1 MIKVNGMPP
10 VQNINLKDYQNLIET
25 VCKVEASKMAST
37 SHLLDYLEMVNIGTQ
52 TLYILFKH
60 KSPDSYNQSYLS
72 TAIKW
77 SIRNEVRRRYKWYSM
92 KQKRDI
98 MDDTDGV
105 REAMY
110 KTILSVDEMADAENP
125 TIIRSTDRSPE
136 DMLMFTQLKSK
147 VEALM
152 ETLPER
158 EKEFI
163 EQKFFKDKKLREM
176 SEEYQISPSR
186 ISRIIQAG
194 LNRIKKELAKQGM
207 I

>member
-1 MIKVNGMPP
+1 MPP
-10 VQNINLKDYQNLIET
+10 VQSINLKSYQNLIET

-98 MDDTDGV
+98 MEDSDGV

-136 DMLMFTQLKSK
+136 EMLMFTQLKSK

-158 EKEFI
+158 EREFI

-186 ISRIIQAG
+186 ISRIIQSG
-194 LNRIKKELAKQGM
+194 LNRIKKELAKQEM

>member
-60 KSPDSYNQSYLS
+60 KSPESYNQSYLS

-147 VEALM
+147 VEALL

-186 ISRIIQAG
+186 ISRIIQSG
-194 LNRIKKELAKQGM
+194 LNRIKKELTKQGM

>member
-1 MIKVNGMPP
+1 MPTDRL
-10 VQNINLKDYQNLIET
+10 VNLKDYQNLIET
-25 VCKVEASKMAST
+25 VCKVEAQKMSST
-37 SHLLDYLEMVNIGTQ
+37 LHLLDYLEMVNIGTQ
-52 TLYILFKH
+52 TLYILFKQ
-60 KSPDSYNQSYLS
+60 KSPESYNNSYLS

-92 KQKRDI
+92 KQKREVLSQ
-98 MDDTDGV
+98 DDL

-136 DMLMFTQLKSK
+136 ESMEFSQLKNK
-147 VEALM
+147 VADLM
-152 ETLPER
+152 KNLPPR

-163 EQKFFKDKKLREM
+163 EQRFFKDKKLREL

-186 ISRIIQAG
+186 ISRIIQSG
-194 LNRIKKELAKQGM
+194 LNRIKKELEKQEM
-207 I
+207 L

>member
-1 MIKVNGMPP
+1 MIKVSGMPP
-10 VQNINLKDYQNLIET
+10 VQNVNLKDYQNLIET

-98 MDDTDGV
+98 MEDTDGV

-136 DMLMFTQLKSK
+136 KMLMFTQLKSK

-186 ISRIIQAG
+186 ISRIIQSG
-194 LNRIKKELAKQGM
+194 LNRIKKELAKQEM

>member
-1 MIKVNGMPP
+1 MPTDRL
-10 VQNINLKDYQNLIET
+10 VNLKDYQNLIET
-25 VCKVEASKMAST
+25 VCKVEAQKMAST
-37 SHLLDYLEMVNIGTQ
+37 LHLLDYLEMVNIGTQ
-52 TLYILFKH
+52 TLYILFKQ
-60 KSPDSYNQSYLS
+60 KSPESYNNSYLS

-92 KQKRDI
+92 KQKREALSQ
-98 MDDTDGV
+98 DDL

-136 DMLMFTQLKSK
+136 ESMEFSQLKSK
-147 VEALM
+147 VADLM
-152 ETLPER
+152 KTLPPR

-163 EQKFFKDKKLREM
+163 EQRFFKDKKLREL

-186 ISRIIQAG
+186 ISRIIQSG
-194 LNRIKKELAKQGM
+194 LNRIKKELEKQEM

>member
-1 MIKVNGMPP
+1 MQVEKTVNIKE
-10 VQNINLKDYQNLIET
+10 YQNLIET
-25 VCKVEASKMAST
+25 VCKVEAQKMSST
-37 SHLLDYLEMVNIGTQ
+37 AHLLDYLEMVNIATQ
-52 TLYILFKH
+52 TLYVLFKQ
-60 KSPDSYNQSYLS
+60 KSKDSFNNSYLS

-92 KQKRDI
+92 KQKRDV
-98 MDDTDGV
+98 MDSEDI

-125 TIIRSTDRSPE
+125 IIIRSNDRSPE
-136 DMLMFTQLKSK
+136 ESMEFHQLKDK
-147 VEALM
+147 VAKLLK
-152 ETLPER
+152 TLPPR

-186 ISRIIQAG
+186 ISRIIQSG
-194 LNRIKKELAKQGM
+194 LNRIKKELVKQEM
-207 I
+207 L

>member
-1 MIKVNGMPP
+1 MPP
-10 VQNINLKDYQNLIET
+10 VQSINLKSYQNLIET

-98 MDDTDGV
+98 MEDSDGV

-136 DMLMFTQLKSK
+136 EMLMFNQLKSK

-158 EKEFI
+158 EREFI

-186 ISRIIQAG
+186 ISRIIQSG
-194 LNRIKKELAKQGM
+194 LNRIKKELAKQEM

>member
-1 MIKVNGMPP
+1 MPTDRL
-10 VQNINLKDYQNLIET
+10 VNLKDYQNLIET
-25 VCKVEASKMAST
+25 VCKVEAQKMSST
-37 SHLLDYLEMVNIGTQ
+37 LHLLDYLEMINIGTQ
-52 TLYILFKH
+52 TLYILFKQ
-60 KSPDSYNQSYLS
+60 KSPESYNNSYLS

-92 KQKRDI
+92 KQKREVLSQ
-98 MDDTDGV
+98 DDL

-136 DMLMFTQLKSK
+136 ESMEFSQLKNK
-147 VEALM
+147 VADLM
-152 ETLPER
+152 KNLPPR

-163 EQKFFKDKKLREM
+163 EQRFFKDKKLREL

-186 ISRIIQAG
+186 ISRIIQSG
-194 LNRIKKELAKQGM
+194 LNRIKKELEKQEM
-207 I
+207 L

>member
-1 MIKVNGMPP
+1 MPP
-10 VQNINLKDYQNLIET
+10 VQSINLKSYQNLIET

-98 MDDTDGV
+98 IEDSDGV

-136 DMLMFTQLKSK
+136 EMLMFTQLKSK

-158 EKEFI
+158 EREFI

-186 ISRIIQAG
+186 ISRIIQSG
-194 LNRIKKELAKQGM
+194 LNRIKKELAKQEM

>member
-1 MIKVNGMPP
+1 MIKVSGMPP
-10 VQNINLKDYQNLIET
+10 VQNVNLKDYQNLIET

-98 MDDTDGV
+98 MEDSDGV

-136 DMLMFTQLKSK
+136 EMLMFTQLKSK

-163 EQKFFKDKKLREM
+163 EQTLKTDIGTVLAYRGA
-176 SEEYQISPSR
+176 SPLYH
-186 ISRIIQAG
+186 G
-194 LNRIKKELAKQGM
+194 
-207 I
+207 

>member
-1 MIKVNGMPP
+1 MPP
-10 VQNINLKDYQNLIET
+10 VQSINLKSYQNLIET

-98 MDDTDGV
+98 MEDSDGV

-136 DMLMFTQLKSK
+136 EMLMFTQLKSK

-158 EKEFI
+158 EREFI

-176 SEEYQISPSR
+176 SEEDQISPSR
-186 ISRIIQAG
+186 ISRIIQSG
-194 LNRIKKELAKQGM
+194 LNRIKKELAKQEM

>member
-1 MIKVNGMPP
+1 MPTDRL
-10 VQNINLKDYQNLIET
+10 VNLKDYQNLIET
-25 VCKVEASKMAST
+25 VCKVEAQKMSST
-37 SHLLDYLEMVNIGTQ
+37 LHLLDYLEMVNIGTQ
-52 TLYILFKH
+52 TLYILFKQ
-60 KSPDSYNQSYLS
+60 KSPESYNNSYLS

-92 KQKRDI
+92 KQKREVLSQ
-98 MDDTDGV
+98 DDL

-136 DMLMFTQLKSK
+136 ESMEFSQLKNK
-147 VEALM
+147 VADLM
-152 ETLPER
+152 KTLPPR

-163 EQKFFKDKKLREM
+163 EQRFFKDKKLREL

-186 ISRIIQAG
+186 ISRIIQSG
-194 LNRIKKELAKQGM
+194 LNRIKKELEKQEM
-207 I
+207 L

>member
-1 MIKVNGMPP
+1 MPTDRL
-10 VQNINLKDYQNLIET
+10 VNLKDYQNLIET
-25 VCKVEASKMAST
+25 VCKVEAQKMAST
-37 SHLLDYLEMVNIGTQ
+37 LHLLDYLEMVNIGTQ
-52 TLYILFKH
+52 TLYILFKQ
-60 KSPDSYNQSYLS
+60 KSPESYNNSYLS

-92 KQKRDI
+92 KQKREV
-98 MDDTDGV
+98 MSQDDL

-110 KTILSVDEMADAENP
+110 KTILSVDEMADSENP

-136 DMLMFTQLKSK
+136 ETMEFSQLKSK
-147 VEALM
+147 VADLM
-152 ETLPER
+152 KTLPPR

-163 EQKFFKDKKLREM
+163 EQRFFKDKKLREL

-186 ISRIIQAG
+186 ISRIIQSG
-194 LNRIKKELAKQGM
+194 LNRIKKELEKQEM

>member
-1 MIKVNGMPP
+1 MIRVNGMPP
-10 VQNINLKDYQNLIET
+10 VQSINLKSYQNLIET

-37 SHLLDYLEMVNIGTQ
+37 SHLLDYLEMLNIGTQ

-98 MDDTDGV
+98 MEDSDGV

-136 DMLMFTQLKSK
+136 EMLMFTQLKSK

-158 EKEFI
+158 EREFI

-186 ISRIIQAG
+186 ISRIIQSG
-194 LNRIKKELAKQGM
+194 LNRIKKELAKQEM

>member
-1 MIKVNGMPP
+1 MIKVSGMPP
-10 VQNINLKDYQNLIET
+10 VQNVNLKDYQNLIET

-98 MDDTDGV
+98 MEDTDGV

-136 DMLMFTQLKSK
+136 EMLMFTQLKSK

-186 ISRIIQAG
+186 ISRIIQSG
-194 LNRIKKELAKQGM
+194 LNRIKKELAKQEM

>member
-1 MIKVNGMPP
+1 ML
-10 VQNINLKDYQNLIET
+10 QYLKSYQNLIET

-98 MDDTDGV
+98 MEDSDGV

-136 DMLMFTQLKSK
+136 EMLMFTQLKSK

-158 EKEFI
+158 EREFI

-186 ISRIIQAG
+186 ISRIIQSG
-194 LNRIKKELAKQGM
+194 LNRIKKELAKQEM

>member
-1 MIKVNGMPP
+1 MIRVNGMPP
-10 VQNINLKDYQNLIET
+10 VQSINLKSYQNLIET

-37 SHLLDYLEMVNIGTQ
+37 SHLLDYIEMVNIGTQ

-98 MDDTDGV
+98 MEDSDGV

-136 DMLMFTQLKSK
+136 EMLMFTQLKSK

-158 EKEFI
+158 EREFI

-186 ISRIIQAG
+186 ISRIIQSG
-194 LNRIKKELAKQGM
+194 LNRIKKELAKQEM

>member
-1 MIKVNGMPP
+1 MPTDRL
-10 VQNINLKDYQNLIET
+10 VNLKDYQNLIET
-25 VCKVEASKMAST
+25 VCKVEAQKMAST
-37 SHLLDYLEMVNIGTQ
+37 LHLLDYLEMVNIGTQ
-52 TLYILFKH
+52 TLYILFKQ
-60 KSPDSYNQSYLS
+60 KSPESYNNSYLS

-92 KQKRDI
+92 KQKREV
-98 MDDTDGV
+98 MSQDDL
-105 REAMY
+105 RETMY

-136 DMLMFTQLKSK
+136 ESMEFSQLKSK
-147 VEALM
+147 VADLM
-152 ETLPER
+152 KTLPPR

-163 EQKFFKDKKLREM
+163 EQRFFKDKKLREL

-186 ISRIIQAG
+186 ISRIIQSG
-194 LNRIKKELAKQGM
+194 LNRIKKELEKQEM

>member
-1 MIKVNGMPP
+1 MPP
-10 VQNINLKDYQNLIET
+10 VQSINLKSYQNLIET

-37 SHLLDYLEMVNIGTQ
+37 SHLLDYIEMVNIGTQ

-98 MDDTDGV
+98 MEDSDGV

-136 DMLMFTQLKSK
+136 EMLMFTQLKSK

-158 EKEFI
+158 EREFI

-186 ISRIIQAG
+186 ISRIIQSG
-194 LNRIKKELAKQGM
+194 LNRIKKELAKQEM

>member
-1 MIKVNGMPP
+1 MPTDRL
-10 VQNINLKDYQNLIET
+10 VNLKDYQNLIET
-25 VCKVEASKMAST
+25 VCKVEAQKMAST
-37 SHLLDYLEMVNIGTQ
+37 LHLLDYLEMVNIGTQ
-52 TLYILFKH
+52 TLYILFKQ
-60 KSPDSYNQSYLS
+60 KAPDSYNNSYLS

-92 KQKRDI
+92 KQKREALSQ
-98 MDDTDGV
+98 DDL

-136 DMLMFTQLKSK
+136 ESMEFSQLKSK
-147 VEALM
+147 VADLM
-152 ETLPER
+152 KTLPPR

-163 EQKFFKDKKLREM
+163 EQRFFKDKKLREL

-186 ISRIIQAG
+186 ISRIIQSG
-194 LNRIKKELAKQGM
+194 LNRIKKELEKQEM

>member
-1 MIKVNGMPP
+1 MPTDRL
-10 VQNINLKDYQNLIET
+10 VNLKDYQNLIET
-25 VCKVEASKMAST
+25 VCKVEAQKMAST
-37 SHLLDYLEMVNIGTQ
+37 LHLLDYLEMVNIGTQ
-52 TLYILFKH
+52 TLYILFKQ
-60 KSPDSYNQSYLS
+60 KSPESYNNSYLS

-92 KQKRDI
+92 KQKREV
-98 MDDTDGV
+98 MSQDDL

-136 DMLMFTQLKSK
+136 ESMEFSQLKSK
-147 VEALM
+147 VADLM
-152 ETLPER
+152 KTLPPR

-163 EQKFFKDKKLREM
+163 EQRFFKDKKLREL

-186 ISRIIQAG
+186 ISRIIQSG
-194 LNRIKKELAKQGM
+194 LNRIKKELEKQEM

>member
-1 MIKVNGMPP
+1 MIKVSGMPP
-10 VQNINLKDYQNLIET
+10 VQNVNLKDYQNLIET

-98 MDDTDGV
+98 MEDTDGI

-136 DMLMFTQLKSK
+136 EMLMFTQLKSK

-186 ISRIIQAG
+186 ISRIIQSG
-194 LNRIKKELAKQGM
+194 LNRIKKELAKQEM

>member
-1 MIKVNGMPP
+1 MPTDRL
-10 VQNINLKDYQNLIET
+10 VNLKEYQNLIET
-25 VCKVEASKMAST
+25 VCKVEAQKMSAT
-37 SHLLDYLEMVNIGTQ
+37 LHLLDYLEMVNIGTQ
-52 TLYILFKH
+52 TLYVLFKQ
-60 KSPDSYNQSYLS
+60 KSPETYNNSYLS

-92 KQKRDI
+92 KQKREAFSE
-98 MDDTDGV
+98 DDV
-105 REAMY
+105 RETMY

-136 DMLMFTQLKSK
+136 ETMEFGQLKNK
-147 VEALM
+147 VADLM
-152 ETLPER
+152 KTLPPR

-163 EQKFFKDKKLREM
+163 EQRFFKDKKLREL

-186 ISRIIQAG
+186 ISRIIQSG
-194 LNRIKKELAKQGM
+194 LNRIKKELVKQEM